1 MPEQVQFFKKC
12 TERTNMYTLHPTSMV
27 PVKGIR
33 SIGTYKIAPKKNPT
47 PAAPVVK
54 RLYRDQVPAGMYESR
69 ITDIRLLSDAN
80 ANQPLVYDVVH
91 HLTGIGDVHI
101 QYTTGY
107 NPRYKNF
114 EYALVRYGLWSVMSS
129 LGLEEMIEVS
139 YPEGE
144 ELGDIRWRDTL
155 SNYLKYSAPP
165 PANTQ

>member
-1 MPEQVQFFKKC
+1 
-12 TERTNMYTLHPTSMV
+12 MYTLCPTNMV
-27 PVKGIR
+27 PGKGFR
-33 SIGTYKIAPKKNPT
+33 KFGTFKLTNMENLKLGKAEDPS
-47 PAAPVVK
+47 PAQPSEI

-107 NPRYKNF
+107 NHRYKNF
-114 EYALVRYGLWSVMSS
+114 EYALVRYGLRSVMSS

-139 YPEGE
+139 YPDGE

-155 SNYLKYSAPP
+155 SNYRRRTSPP
-165 PANTQ
+165 TADPN